1 MAFKIAKE
9 YLPRK
14 ANSSVELMERSP
26 LLTKQQ
32 SGCDP
37 LSVTG
42 PVPTKWSVLRKVWQL
57 EVLIL
62 AVFLER
68 LSEREV
74 FVRLETLD
82 ESFSDGIVGDI
93 SNTIQVGPSI
103 AAVIAIVC
111 GAVMST
117 CGYKLLRL
125 TMFARGFLVGG
136 YIVSSIVQYVSA
148 RPSGSRSSRA
158 ASSWAR
164 SWTPSTTPASS

>member
-14 ANSSVELMERSP
+14 ANSSVEFMELSP

-57 EVLIL
+57 EVGLQ
-62 AVFLER
+62 
-68 LSEREV
+68 EREV

-125 TMFARGFLVGG
+125 TMFA
-136 YIVSSIVQYVSA
+136 
-148 RPSGSRSSRA
+148 
-158 ASSWAR
+158 
-164 SWTPSTTPASS
+164 